1 MAVNR
6 VGLCVVCKINKRRW
20 ANGCCDKCN
29 ALVEA
34 EKSHE
39 QLGVPKEPKAVTQLR
54 ENAKIYNRLI
64 RKGKTQK
71 EIAEQWGWT
80 QSQVAS
86 MVYRAKIVLGM
97 PMMNATTG
105 KLSGINKYT
114 LKKDTRLRR
123 NEHGGGKCGIRSCKC
138 DLCVERRRLTRQQ
151 YAQEYKPRRQVLAA
165 ENKKQKKKEE
175 HKEQK
180 ET

>member
-1 MAVNR
+1 MAVSR
-6 VGLCVVCKINKRRW
+6 VELCIVCKTNKQRW
-20 ANGCCDKCN
+20 ANGCCDKCH

-34 EKSHE
+34 EKSHQ
-39 QLGVPKEPKAVTQLR
+39 QLGVPKEREAITRLR

-64 RKGKTQK
+64 RQGKTQK

-86 MVYRAKIVLGM
+86 MVYRAKTVLEM

-105 KLSGINKYT
+105 KLASINKYA
-114 LKKDTRLRR
+114 LNKDSRFRR
-123 NEHGGGKCGIRSCKC
+123 NEHGGGKCGIRNCKC

-151 YAQEYKPRRQVLAA
+151 YGEDYKPRRRMLYAD
-165 ENKKQKKKEE
+165 KKQK
-175 HKEQK
+175 EQRDD
-180 ET
+180 